1 MCEFLSQCS
10 QPTQSSPRAA
20 CSSLQSWGKINHT
33 AVLAYTQLPSHTNTH
48 GCTHTITN
56 TQTVRCEQKQLP
68 PHWVSET
75 KFWLL
80 FVLSSG
86 SSDSWLGAWGNK
98 STCMCVCAGRQNWL
112 FASVHRRPQPNK
124 MSVYFT
130 DISVSPQRLLMNS
143 SLCETCLDRLTN
155 AAAFTV
161 CEICFFCSL
170 MC

>member
-1 MCEFLSQCS
+1 MRKD
-10 QPTQSSPRAA
+10 QPHSCISIHP
-20 CSSLQSWGKINHT
+20 I
-33 AVLAYTQLPSHTNTH
+33 
-48 GCTHTITN
+48 TITHKHPWMHAHN
-56 TQTVRCEQKQLP
+56 HKYTNSALWAEAAP
-68 PHWVSET
+68 SHWVSET
-75 KFWLL
+75 KCWLL